1 MNQRE
6 SGRQSSLS
14 RKQMNTIQK
23 LDTTLEKSEPSLMS
37 SLRALP
43 PAAWILFFGMF
54 LNKFGAFV
62 VPFLA
67 LYLTRLGYTLADAG
81 LAIGA
86 YGVGNFIASLL
97 GGHLA
102 DTIGRRKTIL
112 LSLFSGAGAMLL
124 LSQAHNLPMIIGLA
138 ALTGLASEFYR
149 PACSAL
155 LTDLV
160 PPEQRVTAFAAYR
173 MSFNAGW
180 AFGPATAGFL
190 ATKGYFWL
198 FIGDAATSVLF
209 GLVVLLALP
218 RDSNREQKASGWAE
232 TAQVIRLDRR
242 FHRIMLASFFVAFVF
257 MQMASTFGVHVT
269 QMGFSAAT
277 YGALISLN
285 GALVVFCE
293 LPLTTI
299 TRRFPARRVLATGY
313 LLIGLGF
320 ALNAF
325 AATVPELVACIVIFT
340 IGEMVAMPVASAYVS
355 NLAPAHLRGRYMG
368 VYGLNWALALIIAP
382 GLGMKLLAYN
392 PVALWLGCGALGVV
406 GAIIISMEVSGAK
419 MLLGNEVEPKHA
431 EAD

>member
-1 MNQRE
+1 MNQI
-6 SGRQSSLS
+6 S
-14 RKQMNTIQK
+14 
-23 LDTTLEKSEPSLMS
+23 KSEMAMKNSEPTLVA

-43 PAAWILFFGMF
+43 SAAWILFFGMF
-54 LNKFGAFV
+54 LNKFGSFV

-67 LYLTRLGYTLADAG
+67 LYLTREGYTLTDAG

-86 YGVGNFIASLL
+86 YGVGNLIASLL

-112 LSLFSGAGAMLL
+112 LSTFSGAGTMLL
-124 LSQAHNLPMIIGLA
+124 LSQAHTLPLIIGLA

-155 LTDLV
+155 LADLV

-190 ATKGYFWL
+190 ATKGFFWL
-198 FIGDAATSVLF
+198 FVGDAATSILF

-218 RDSNREQKASGWAE
+218 RDMGAQRRENCWSEAIGE
-232 TAQVIRLDRR
+232 IRQDRK
-242 FHRIMLASFFVAFVF
+242 FHQAVLASFVVAFVF
-257 MQMASTFGVHVT
+257 MQMSSTFGVHVT
-269 QMGFSAAT
+269 RMGFSAAT
-277 YGALISLN
+277 YGALISMN
-285 GALVVFCE
+285 GAMVVLCE

-299 TRRFPARRVLATGY
+299 TRRFPARQVLAAGY
-313 LLIGLGF
+313 LLIGAGF

-325 AATVPELVACIVIFT
+325 AHTVPALAGCIIIFT
-340 IGEMVAMPVASAYVS
+340 LGEMVAMPVSSAYVS

-368 VYGLNWALALIIAP
+368 VFGLSWALALIVAP
-382 GLGMKLLAYN
+382 GLGMKMLACN
-392 PVALWLGCGALGVV
+392 PMLLWLGCGTL
-406 GAIIISMEVSGAK
+406 GAIGALIISMDVKGARIP
-419 MLLGNEVEPKHA
+419 LGHEATAKPA

>member
-1 MNQRE
+1 MNKIAE
-6 SGRQSSLS
+6 L
-14 RKQMNTIQK
+14 KTVV
-23 LDTTLEKSEPSLMS
+23 EKSQTNLRS

-43 PAAWILFFGMF
+43 PVAWILFFGMF

-67 LYLTRLGYTLADAG
+67 LYLTRSGYTLADAG

-86 YGVGNFIASLL
+86 YGVGNFIASLV

-112 LSLFSGAGAMLL
+112 LSMFSGAGTMLL
-124 LSQAHNLPMIIGLA
+124 LYQAHSLPMIMGLA

-160 PPEQRVTAFAAYR
+160 PPNQRVTAFAAYR

-190 ATKGYFWL
+190 AAKGFFWL
-198 FIGDAATSVLF
+198 FVGDAATSILF
-209 GLVVLLALP
+209 GLVALLALP
-218 RDSNREQKASGWAE
+218 RDTNSLRRESSWTE
-232 TAQVIRLDRR
+232 TVGVIRNDQR
-242 FHRIMLASFFVAFVF
+242 FHQIIVASFFVAFVF
-257 MQMASTFGVHVT
+257 MQMSSTFGIHVT
-269 QMGFSAAT
+269 NLGYSAAT
-277 YGALISLN
+277 YGALISMN

-299 TRRFPARRVLATGY
+299 TRRFAARRVLATGY
-313 LLIGLGF
+313 LLVGLGF

-325 AATVPELVACIVIFT
+325 AHTVPALAICIVIFT
-340 IGEMVAMPVASAYVS
+340 LGEMIAMPVASAYVA
-355 NLAPAHLRGRYMG
+355 NLSPPHLRGRYMG
-368 VYGLNWALALIIAP
+368 AYGLNWALALIIAP
-382 GLGMKLLAYN
+382 GLGMKLLGFS
-392 PVALWLGCGALGVV
+392 PMILWLGCGVLAVIGAL
-406 GAIIISMEVSGAK
+406 IISMEVK
-419 MLLGNEVEPKHA
+419 TNERTLGPVVLVKSV

>member
-1 MNQRE
+1 MI
-6 SGRQSSLS
+6 LTA
-14 RKQMNTIQK
+14 K
-23 LDTTLEKSEPSLMS
+23 TTLEKPSPNLLS

-43 PAAWILFFGMF
+43 TAAWILFFGMF

-67 LYLTRLGYTLADAG
+67 LYLTRSGYTLADAG

-86 YGVGNFIASLL
+86 YGVGNFVASLL

-124 LSQAHNLPMIIGLA
+124 LSQAHSLPLIIGLA
-138 ALTGLASEFYR
+138 ALTGLAGEFYR

-190 ATKGYFWL
+190 AAKGFFWL
-198 FIGDAATSVLF
+198 FVGDAATTVLF
-209 GLVVLLALP
+209 GLVALLALP
-218 RDSNREQKASGWAE
+218 KDNYVPQQKNGWSEAVG
-232 TAQVIRLDRR
+232 AIRHDRR
-242 FHRIMLASFFVAFVF
+242 FHQVILASFFIAFVF
-257 MQMASTFGVHVT
+257 MQMASTFGVQVT
-269 QMGFSAAT
+269 RLGFSAAT

-299 TRRFPARRVLATGY
+299 TRRFPVRRVLAVGY

-320 ALNAF
+320 ALNVF
-325 AATVPELVACIVIFT
+325 AHTIPALAACVIIFT
-340 IGEMVAMPVASAYVS
+340 LGEMIAMPVAAAYVS
-355 NLAPAHLRGRYMG
+355 NLAPAHLRGRYLG
-368 VYGLNWALALIIAP
+368 VNGLTFALALIIAP
-382 GLGMKLLAYN
+382 ALGMKLLEYS
-392 PVALWLGCGALGVV
+392 PTALWLGCGALGVI
-406 GAIIISMEVSGAK
+406 GAIVISMKVRKAETA
-419 MLLGNEVEPKHA
+419 LLDDDVVKQTVPE
-431 EAD
+431 

>member
-1 MNQRE
+1 M
-6 SGRQSSLS
+6 
-14 RKQMNTIQK
+14 IQTPN
-23 LDTTLEKSEPSLMS
+23 TTLEKSEPSLIS

-43 PAAWILFFGMF
+43 SAAWILFFGMF
-54 LNKFGAFV
+54 LNKFGSFV

-86 YGVGNFIASLL
+86 YGVGNLIASLL

-124 LSQAHNLPMIIGLA
+124 LSQAHTLAMIIGLA

-160 PPEQRVTAFAAYR
+160 PPDQRVTAFAAYR

-190 ATKGYFWL
+190 ATKGFFWL
-198 FIGDAATSVLF
+198 FVGDAATSVLF
-209 GLVVLLALP
+209 GLVVLLMLP
-218 RDSNREQKASGWAE
+218 RDASHQRRESCWSEAIGE
-232 TAQVIRLDRR
+232 IRLDRK
-242 FHRIMLASFFVAFVF
+242 FHRIILASFFIAFVF

-269 QMGFSAAT
+269 RMGFSAAT
-277 YGALISLN
+277 YGALISMN
-285 GALVVFCE
+285 GAMVVLFE

-299 TRRFPARRVLATGY
+299 TRRFSTRRVLAAGY

-320 ALNAF
+320 ALNIF
-325 AATVPELVACIVIFT
+325 AHTVPALAGCIIIFT
-340 IGEMVAMPVASAYVS
+340 LGEMIAMPVSSAYVS
-355 NLAPAHLRGRYMG
+355 NLAPAHLRGRYLG
-368 VYGLNWALALIIAP
+368 AYGLNWALALIIAP
-382 GLGMKLLAYN
+382 GLGMKLLAGN
-392 PVALWLGCGALGVV
+392 PAALWLGCGALGVLA
-406 GAIIISMEVSGAK
+406 AIVISMDVKAATVP
-419 MLLGNEVEPKHA
+419 LGYASEPNQA

>member
-1 MNQRE
+1 MI
-6 SGRQSSLS
+6 L
-14 RKQMNTIQK
+14 
-23 LDTTLEKSEPSLMS
+23 TTKTTVQKSEPSLLS

-43 PAAWILFFGMF
+43 SAAWILFFGMF

-67 LYLTRLGYTLADAG
+67 LYLTRSGYTLADAG

-86 YGVGNFIASLL
+86 YGVGNFVASLL

-124 LSQAHNLPMIIGLA
+124 LSQAHSLPLIIGLA

-190 ATKGYFWL
+190 AAKGFFWL
-198 FIGDAATSVLF
+198 FVGDAATTVLF
-209 GLVVLLALP
+209 GLVALLALP
-218 RDSNREQKASGWAE
+218 KDNYVPQQKNGWSEAVG
-232 TAQVIRLDRR
+232 AIRQDRR
-242 FHRIMLASFFVAFVF
+242 FHQVILASFFIAFIF
-257 MQMASTFGVHVT
+257 MQMASTFGVQVT
-269 QMGFSAAT
+269 RLGFSAAT

-285 GALVVFCE
+285 GALVVLCE

-299 TRRFPARRVLATGY
+299 TRRFPVRRVLAAGY

-320 ALNAF
+320 ALNVF
-325 AATVPELVACIVIFT
+325 AHTVPALAACVIIFT
-340 IGEMVAMPVASAYVS
+340 LGEMVAMPVSAAYVS
-355 NLAPAHLRGRYMG
+355 NLAPAHLRGRYLG
-368 VYGLNWALALIIAP
+368 VNGLNWALALILAP
-382 GLGMKLLAYN
+382 GLGLKLLEYN
-392 PVALWLGCGALGVV
+392 PTALWLGCGALGVM
-406 GAIIISMEVSGAK
+406 GAIVISMKVGKPETTLVPQGEV
-419 MLLGNEVEPKHA
+419 N
-431 EAD
+431 

>member
-1 MNQRE
+1 M
-6 SGRQSSLS
+6 
-14 RKQMNTIQK
+14 IQTSK
-23 LDTTLEKSEPSLMS
+23 TFVQKSEPSLLS

-43 PAAWILFFGMF
+43 PATWILFFGMF
-54 LNKFGAFV
+54 LNKFGSFV

-67 LYLTRLGYTLADAG
+67 LYLTRSGFTLADAG

-86 YGVGNFIASLL
+86 YGVGNFVASLL
-97 GGHLA
+97 GGYLA

-124 LSQAHNLPMIIGLA
+124 LSQAHSLPLIIGLA
-138 ALTGLASEFYR
+138 ALTGLAGEFYR

-190 ATKGYFWL
+190 AAKGFFWL
-198 FIGDAATSVLF
+198 FVGDAATTVLF
-209 GLVVLLALP
+209 GLVALLALP
-218 RDSNREQKASGWAE
+218 QDNYVPQPKNGWSEAVG
-232 TAQVIRLDRR
+232 AIRQDRR
-242 FHRIMLASFFVAFVF
+242 FLQVILASFFIAFIF

-269 QMGFSAAT
+269 QLGFSAAT

-293 LPLTTI
+293 LPLTFL
-299 TRRFPARRVLATGY
+299 TRRFPVRRVLAVGY

-320 ALNAF
+320 ALNVF
-325 AATVPELVACIVIFT
+325 AHTVPTLAACVIIFT
-340 IGEMVAMPVASAYVS
+340 FGEMIAMPVASAYVS
-355 NLAPAHLRGRYMG
+355 YLAPAHLRGRYLG
-368 VYGLNWALALIIAP
+368 VNGLTFALALSIAP
-382 GLGMKLLAYN
+382 ALGLKLLEYS
-392 PVALWLGCGALGVV
+392 PTALWLGCGALGVI
-406 GAIIISMEVSGAK
+406 GAIVVSMKVATTKTGSVPEGGVNPA
-419 MLLGNEVEPKHA
+419 N
-431 EAD
+431 AD

>member
-1 MNQRE
+1 MPT
-6 SGRQSSLS
+6 S
-14 RKQMNTIQK
+14 KM
-23 LDTTLEKSEPSLMS
+23 TLEKSEPSLIS

-43 PAAWILFFGMF
+43 SAAWILFFGMF
-54 LNKFGAFV
+54 LNKFGSFV

-86 YGVGNFIASLL
+86 YGVGNLIASLL

-124 LSQAHNLPMIIGLA
+124 LSQAHTLPMIIGLA

-160 PPEQRVTAFAAYR
+160 PPDQRVTAFAAYR

-190 ATKGYFWL
+190 ATKGFFWL
-198 FIGDAATSVLF
+198 FVGDAATSVLF

-218 RDSNREQKASGWAE
+218 RDTSHQRRESSWSEAIGE
-232 TAQVIRLDRR
+232 IRRDRK
-242 FHRIMLASFFVAFVF
+242 FHRIILASFLIAFVF
-257 MQMASTFGVHVT
+257 MQMASTFGVQVT
-269 QMGFSAAT
+269 RMGFSAAT
-277 YGALISLN
+277 YGALISMN
-285 GALVVFCE
+285 GAMVVLCE

-299 TRRFPARRVLATGY
+299 TRRFSTRRVLAAGY
-313 LLIGLGF
+313 VLVGLGF

-325 AATVPELVACIVIFT
+325 AHTVPALAGCIIIFT
-340 IGEMVAMPVASAYVS
+340 LGEMIAMPVSSAYVS
-355 NLAPAHLRGRYMG
+355 NLAPAHLRGRYLG

-382 GLGMKLLAYN
+382 GLGMKLLAGN
-392 PVALWLGCGALGVV
+392 PAALWLGCGALGVLA
-406 GAIIISMEVSGAK
+406 AIIISMEMKGAK
-419 MLLGNEVEPKHA
+419 IPLSQEGVVKEA

>member
-1 MNQRE
+1 M
-6 SGRQSSLS
+6 
-14 RKQMNTIQK
+14 
-23 LDTTLEKSEPSLMS
+23 EKSESNLVA

-67 LYLTRLGYTLADAG
+67 LYLTHLGYPLTAAG

-86 YGVGNFIASLL
+86 YGVGNFAASLL
-97 GGHLA
+97 GGQLA

-124 LSQAHNLPMIIGLA
+124 LSQAHSLPRIIGLA
-138 ALTGLASEFYR
+138 ALVGLAGEFYR

-190 ATKGYFWL
+190 ATKGFFWL
-198 FIGDAATSVLF
+198 FVGDAATSVLF
-209 GLVVLLALP
+209 GLVALLALP
-218 RDSNREQKASGWAE
+218 KDSRRPPPKNGWSEA
-232 TAQVIRLDRR
+232 AGAIRRDRR
-242 FHRIMLASFFVAFVF
+242 FQQIILASFFVAFVF
-257 MQMASTFGVHVT
+257 MQMASSYGVQVT
-269 QMGFSAAT
+269 RLGFSAAT
-277 YGALISLN
+277 YGALISMN
-285 GALVVFCE
+285 GALVVLCE
-293 LPLTTI
+293 LPLTTL

-325 AATVPELVACIVIFT
+325 ARTVPALAACVIIFT
-340 IGEMVAMPVASAYVS
+340 LGEMVAMPVASAYVS
-355 NLAPAHLRGRYMG
+355 NLSPPHLRGRYLG

-382 GLGMKLLAYN
+382 SLGLKLLAYN
-392 PVALWLGCGALGVV
+392 PTALWLGCGALGVI
-406 GAIIISMEVSGAK
+406 GAIIVSMKAETTGPTVMAEIVAKSAEV
-419 MLLGNEVEPKHA
+419 
-431 EAD
+431 D

>member
-1 MNQRE
+1 MA
-6 SGRQSSLS
+6 
-14 RKQMNTIQK
+14 
-23 LDTTLEKSEPSLMS
+23 LEKSETSLLS

-43 PAAWILFFGMF
+43 TAAWILFFGMF
-54 LNKFGAFV
+54 LNKFGSFV

-67 LYLTRLGYTLADAG
+67 LYLTHSGYTLADAG

-86 YGVGNFIASLL
+86 YGVGNFVASLL

-112 LSLFSGAGAMLL
+112 LSLFSGAGMMLW
-124 LSQAHNLPMIIGLA
+124 LSQAHSLPMIIGLA

-190 ATKGYFWL
+190 ASKGFLWL
-198 FIGDAATSVLF
+198 FVGDAATSVLF
-209 GLVVLLALP
+209 GLVALLALP
-218 RDSNREQKASGWAE
+218 KDNLTMRRQVGWSEA
-232 TAQVIRLDRR
+232 VGIIRQDRR
-242 FHRIMLASFFVAFVF
+242 FHQAVLASFFVAFVF
-257 MQMASTFGVHVT
+257 MQMASTFGIYVT
-269 QMGFSAAT
+269 HLGFSAAT

-285 GALVVFCE
+285 GALVVLCE

-299 TRRFPARRVLATGY
+299 TRRFPARRVMAAGY

-320 ALNAF
+320 ALNIF
-325 AATVPELVACIVIFT
+325 AHTVPALAACILIFT
-340 IGEMVAMPVASAYVS
+340 LGEMVAMPVSAAYVS
-355 NLAPAHLRGRYMG
+355 NIAPGHLRGRYLG
-368 VYGLNWALALIIAP
+368 VNGLNWALALIIAP

-392 PVALWLGCGALGVV
+392 PAALWLGCGALGVI
-406 GAIIISMEVSGAK
+406 GAGVISMNVRTSEPT
-419 MLLGNEVEPKHA
+419 LLPQNEVI
-431 EAD
+431 

>member
-1 MNQRE
+1 M
-6 SGRQSSLS
+6 
-14 RKQMNTIQK
+14 QK
-23 LDTTLEKSEPSLMS
+23 SKTALEKSDDNLLS

-43 PAAWILFFGMF
+43 AAAWILFFGMF
-54 LNKFGAFV
+54 LNKFGSFV

-67 LYLTRLGYTLADAG
+67 LYLTRSGYSLADAG

-86 YGVGNFIASLL
+86 YGVGNLVASFL

-112 LSLFSGAGAMLL
+112 LSLFTGAGAMLL
-124 LSQAHNLPMIIGLA
+124 LSQAHGLPMIIGLA

-198 FIGDAATSVLF
+198 FFGDAATSILF

-218 RDSNREQKASGWAE
+218 KDIHHERRASSWKDVAG
-232 TAQVIRLDRR
+232 VIRWDRR
-242 FHRIMLASFFVAFVF
+242 LHQIMLASFFVAFVF

-285 GALVVFCE
+285 GAMVVCCE

-299 TRRFPARRVLATGY
+299 TRRFAARRVLAAGY
-313 LLIGLGF
+313 LLIGTGF
-320 ALNAF
+320 ALIAV
-325 AATVPELVACIVIFT
+325 ARTVPELVACIVIFT

-355 NLAPAHLRGRYMG
+355 NLAPPHLRGRYMG
-368 VYGLNWALALIIAP
+368 VFGLNWALALIIAP
-382 GLGMKLLAYN
+382 GLGMKLLAGH
-392 PVALWLGCGALGVV
+392 PVALWLGCGALGMI
-406 GAIIISMEVSGAK
+406 GAMIISLKVKATRTESVA
-419 MLLGNEVEPKHA
+419 EVEAKA
-431 EAD
+431 AQSD

>member
-1 MNQRE
+1 MN
-6 SGRQSSLS
+6 
-14 RKQMNTIQK
+14 
-23 LDTTLEKSEPSLMS
+23 KSETSLLS

-67 LYLTRLGYTLADAG
+67 LYLTRSGYTLADAG

-86 YGVGNFIASLL
+86 YGVGNFVASLL

-102 DTIGRRKTIL
+102 DTIGRRKTIC
-112 LSLFSGAGAMLL
+112 LSMFSGAGTMLL
-124 LSQAHNLPMIIGLA
+124 LSQAHSLPMIIALA
-138 ALTGLASEFYR
+138 ALAGLASEFYR

-160 PPEQRVTAFAAYR
+160 PPSQRVTAFAAFR
-173 MSFNAGW
+173 MAFNAGW

-190 ATKGYFWL
+190 AAKGFFWL
-198 FIGDAATSVLF
+198 FVGDAATSILF
-209 GLVVLLALP
+209 GLVALLALP
-218 RDSNREQKASGWAE
+218 KDTNTQRRESSWTE
-232 TAQVIRLDRR
+232 TVGVVRNDRQ
-242 FHRIMLASFFVAFVF
+242 FHQIILASFFVAFVF
-257 MQMASTFGVHVT
+257 MQMASTFGIHVT
-269 QMGFSAAT
+269 NLGFSAAV
-277 YGALISLN
+277 YGALISMN

-299 TRRFPARRVLATGY
+299 TQRFSAHRVLAIGY
-313 LLIGLGF
+313 VLIGLGF

-325 AATVPELVACIVIFT
+325 AHTVPALAGCVIIFT
-340 IGEMVAMPVASAYVS
+340 LGEMLAMPVASAYVA

-368 VYGLNWALALIIAP
+368 VYGLNWAVALIIAP

-392 PVALWLGCGALGVV
+392 PVALWLGCGAFGVI
-406 GAIIISMEVSGAK
+406 GAIIISMEKRKTKLA
-419 MLLGNEVEPKHA
+419 A
-431 EAD
+431 ETQS